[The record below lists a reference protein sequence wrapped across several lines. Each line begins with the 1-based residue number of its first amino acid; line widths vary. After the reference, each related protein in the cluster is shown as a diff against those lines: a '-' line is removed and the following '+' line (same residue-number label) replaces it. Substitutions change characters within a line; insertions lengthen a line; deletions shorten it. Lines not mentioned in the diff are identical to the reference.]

1 MFHNGRFYKRIFANS
16 VAEEITFEDMGYKN
30 VIGNQVLVV
39 SLEICSL
46 DVGGSMRHFL
56 LGKTMICGF
65 V

>member
-1 MFHNGRFYKRIFANS
+1 MFHNGRFYKRDNS

-30 VIGNQVLVV
+30 VIGNQVFAPRNMF
-39 SLEICSL
+39 L